1 MKKLILATA
10 LLLSVLSYAQTE
22 FNYTPE
28 GLTPKYLVVETPN
41 KSQSEIYQNALGWVK
56 ESFKN
61 ADAVIQSTIENN
73 KIRFE
78 GITPN
83 GVCVNRIGLTD
94 CTDVKYLV
102 DLEFKDN
109 KYRFEVIQMAFYV
122 KPNQYLSS
130 NLTGWRKVDLI
141 DGSAYYNKKGELR
154 NKNNS
159 YLPNLM
165 SNLNRLNSDLKSY
178 IESGSSNKL
187 NTDW

>member
-1 MKKLILATA
+1 MKKL
-10 LLLSVLSYAQTE
+10 LLTTFLFLSSLSFAQTE
-22 FNYTPE
+22 YSYTIS
-28 GLTPKYLVVETPN
+28 GLTPKFLVVEVQG
-41 KSQSEIYQNALGWVK
+41 KYQSEIYKNALGWVK

-83 GVCVNRIGLTD
+83 GVCANRLGLTD
-94 CTDVKYLV
+94 CTDVKYLI

-109 KYRFEVIQMAFYV
+109 KYRIEVIQMAFYV
-122 KPNQYLSS
+122 RPNQYLNSS
-130 NLTGWRKVDLI
+130 LTGWRKVDLI

-154 NKNNS
+154 NKKNS
-159 YLPNLM
+159 YLPDLM
-165 SNLNRLNSDLKSY
+165 SNLNNLNSSLKAY

-187 NTDW
+187 NADW